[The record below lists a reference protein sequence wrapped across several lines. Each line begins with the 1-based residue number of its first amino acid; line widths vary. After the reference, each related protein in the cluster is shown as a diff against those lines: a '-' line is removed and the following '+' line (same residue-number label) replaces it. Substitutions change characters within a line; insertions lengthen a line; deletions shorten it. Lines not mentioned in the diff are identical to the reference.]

1 MEDIISLARTKSNS
15 DLTQVYTM
23 RNYLVHGQDF
33 RAKLPKGF
41 FVNEFV
47 LPVVLQ
53 NRKNYSITVNGKWR
67 LANTLLQ

>member
-1 MEDIISLARTKSNS
+1 
-15 DLTQVYTM
+15 M

>member
-1 MEDIISLARTKSNS
+1 
-15 DLTQVYTM
+15 M

-47 LPVVLQ
+47 AETEELLRRST
-53 NRKNYSITVNGKWR
+53 RKLI
-67 LANTLLQ
+67 LH